1 MNLRL
6 IMLCLV
12 PLLPVVAAE
21 VFSYHW
27 MNPKVTEAYIYP
39 TLPQLVTDPTFTS
52 TPKEFDAIRSKIV
65 CSEGWLGRMGSES
78 SVGIQL
84 AWIEW
89 NGTEARNTLEAFRHK
104 PEVCMGANGMT
115 VEKSFP
121 QRVHGSGEK
130 QFVFDSNLFRPL
142 RGGPGIY
149 IFKAVWVSG
158 LIGAN
163 YRDEILP
170 GAKIDDLRK
179 MRFAIIENRFKP
191 ERTRVLMAGVTGLPS
206 EELAWKAFSREILPK
221 IQWTT
226 VHPASNR

>member
-1 MNLRL
+1 MNLRRV
-6 IMLCLV
+6 IFCLV
-12 PLLPVVAAE
+12 PVLPVLTSE
-21 VFSYHW
+21 VISYRW
-27 MNPKVTEAYIYP
+27 MNPTITKAYIYP
-39 TLPQLVTDPTFTS
+39 TLPQLVADPTFKS
-52 TPKEFDAIRSKIV
+52 TPEEFNAIRSKIV
-65 CSEGWLGRMGSES
+65 CSEGWLGKMGSEN

-104 PEVCMGANGMT
+104 PEVCMGANGMK
-115 VEKSFP
+115 VEQSYPK
-121 QRVHGSGEK
+121 RIYGTGEQ
-130 QFVFDSNLFRPL
+130 QFVFDTKLFRPL

-170 GAKIDDLRK
+170 GAKIDDLRN
-179 MRFAIIENRFKP
+179 MRFAIIKHRFKP

-226 VHPASNR
+226 VYPPATH